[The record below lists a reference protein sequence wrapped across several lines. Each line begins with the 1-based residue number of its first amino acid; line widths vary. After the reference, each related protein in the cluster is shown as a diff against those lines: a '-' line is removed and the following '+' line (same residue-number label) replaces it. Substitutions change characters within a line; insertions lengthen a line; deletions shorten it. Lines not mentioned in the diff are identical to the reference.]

1 MLSNLLCGQDFL
13 KIRKLMIKKKVTTI
27 LQQQV
32 NKHFLPD
39 ANLIVPDFTIVVFG
53 TLSSALHPILPWG
66 CQQKESEN
74 KGAIMRQEKS

>member
-1 MLSNLLCGQDFL
+1 
-13 KIRKLMIKKKVTTI
+13 MIKKKVTTI

-53 TLSSALHPILPWG
+53 TLSLASHPALGMPTKRKWKQRSDNETG
-66 CQQKESEN
+66 KEL
-74 KGAIMRQEKS
+74 IT